1 MPGSAKL
8 EHNSEDLY
16 NHFYEKEID
25 YYPMVFYNLDKWG
38 SDSPYS
44 IELDYNDDNNDNIIN
59 IIEMLLKEINR
70 LKIDKSLL
78 NFESLL
84 ESVYE
89 GRILSISDKEAKAL
103 NDELADYIQS
113 KLA

>member
-1 MPGSAKL
+1 MPGSAKI

-16 NHFYEKEID
+16 NHLYEKEID
-25 YYPMVFYNLDKWG
+25 YYPLVFCNNDKWG
-38 SDSPYS
+38 SNPYS
-44 IELDYNDDNNDNIIN
+44 IDVDYNDDNNDNIIK
-59 IIEMLLKEINR
+59 IIEVLFKEMDQ
-70 LKIDKSLL
+70 LKIDKSLM

-84 ESVYE
+84 ESVYK